1 MSGPRCR
8 LFVFAGVLLGAA
20 LFLTWGA
27 VSVSPATGDPL
38 AGLTA
43 DQLALFDAGKEEFQN
58 VDAISDGLGPTFNGT
73 SCAGCHSAGGVGGAS
88 NVEFVTRYGR
98 TVNGKF
104 DPMAEFGG
112 SLIHSK
118 GIGPVGSCNIVGETV
133 PAQATIRAHR
143 RTTALFGLGLVDAV
157 PDSTFEAIAL
167 IERVLAPSTAG
178 KVNHVTNLVAGHKTV
193 GKFGWK
199 AQQPSLFQ
207 FSGDAYLNEMGITTP
222 LFPHEHCP
230 QGDCSSLVCDPKADP
245 EDAGGVDMQKF
256 TDFMTML
263 APPQRGAITSDVKR
277 GEILFFLTGC
287 ASCHNPTLVTGK
299 SPIKALDHVTFFP
312 FSDFLLH
319 DMGSLGD
326 GIEQEQATGRE
337 MRTVPLWGVGLVTKL
352 LHDGRATTLEQA
364 ILMHDGQGRHA
375 RDEFNELPAVQ
386 KGYLIAFLKSL

>member
-1 MSGPRCR
+1 MSWSKCR
-8 LFVFAGVLLGAA
+8 LFVFAGALLGAA

-27 VSVSPATGDPL
+27 VSVSPGLGDPL
-38 AGLTA
+38 AGLTTE
-43 DQLALFDAGKEEFQN
+43 QLDKFTAGKEEFET
-58 VDAISDGLGPTFNGT
+58 VEGVADGLGPTFNGT
-73 SCAGCHSAGGVGGAS
+73 SCGGCHSAGGVGGSS

-98 TVNGKF
+98 ILNGKF
-104 DPMAEFGG
+104 DPLAEFGG

-118 GIGPVGSCNIVGETV
+118 GIGPVGSCDYVGETV
-133 PAQATIRAHR
+133 PEQATITARR

-157 PDSTFEAIAL
+157 PDSTFETIAL
-167 IERVLAPSTAG
+167 LERALTPSTAG
-178 KVNHVTNLVAGHKTV
+178 KVNHVTNLIAGHKTV

-230 QGDCSSLVCDPKADP
+230 QGDCNLLVCDPKADP

-256 TDFMTML
+256 TDFMTFL
-263 APPQRGAITSDVKR
+263 AAPPRGAVTSDVKR

-287 ASCHNPTLVTGK
+287 ASCHNPVLVTGK
-299 SPIKALDHVTFFP
+299 NTVKALDRVTFFP

-326 GIEQEQATGRE
+326 GIGQEEATGRE
-337 MRTVPLWGVGLVTKL
+337 MRTVPLWGVSAVTKL
-352 LHDGRATTLEQA
+352 LHDGRASSLEQA
-364 ILMHDGQGRHA
+364 ILLHDGQGRGSRNA
-375 RDEFNELPAVQ
+375 FNALPAVQ
-386 KGYLIAFLKSL
+386 KAQLVAFLKSL